1 MESVDISGWQ
11 RDEEF
16 FPFPEGAR
24 DKYAL
29 IAPDEPTDSRIL
41 ARHRYLMKFSNPRY
55 NIQFWSE
62 IIAKIVG
69 DEMGVEVPSCF
80 YAEDTDSGQP
90 GSLISWFYG
99 EAVESGI
106 DDSHI
111 VANYV
116 AEEDV
121 ITPTDLPSSHS
132 LYVPGSS
139 YMVRQID
146 SYDLKTGKQHNLKHV
161 SYLITN
167 FRRTFKIDFWPHW
180 ARVIVFDAIIGNTDR
195 HQDNWGVLWRTSA
208 TGIRY
213 PRFAPA
219 FDNGTSLLHEI
230 MEDRVARLRDDTFAR
245 RYISRGRHHL
255 RRELG
260 DDKQAPHIE
269 LVRQLVEQRTELRTV
284 IRECVS
290 FDIRKIESELV
301 ALTKFDCEH
310 RLTEDRAYAI
320 LNIIATR
327 QQMIADLVAG
337 EVVI

>member
-1 MESVDISGWQ
+1 MEPVDISGWQ

-29 IAPDEPTDSRIL
+29 IAPDSPSDIRIVG
-41 ARHRYLMKFSNPRY
+41 RHRYLMKFSNPRY

-69 DEMGVEVPSCF
+69 DEMGVDVPSCF
-80 YAEDTDSGQP
+80 YAEDTETGQP

-99 EAVESGI
+99 EGVESGI

-111 VANYV
+111 VGV
-116 AEEDV
+116 HGDEEDG
-121 ITPTDLPSSHS
+121 ITPPDLPSSHS

-139 YMVRQID
+139 YMVRQIEN
-146 SYDLKTGKQHNLKHV
+146 YDLKTGKQHNLKHI

-167 FRRTFKIDFWPHW
+167 FRRSFKIDFWPHW
-180 ARVIVFDAIIGNTDR
+180 ARIIVFDAIIGNTDR

-208 TGIRY
+208 TGVRY

-230 MEDRVARLRDDTFAR
+230 MEERVSRLHDDDFAY
-245 RYISRGRHHL
+245 RYIARGRHHL
-255 RRELG
+255 RREISDERQAQHIDLV
-260 DDKQAPHIE
+260 KQLID
-269 LVRQLVEQRTELRTV
+269 QRGELRSV
-284 IRECVS
+284 IGACVS
-290 FDIRKIESELV
+290 FDIGKIESRLID
-301 ALTKFDCEH
+301 LTKFKCVH
-310 RLTEDRAYAI
+310 RLTEDRAHAV
-320 LNIIATR
+320 LKVIANR
-327 QQMIADLVAG
+327 RQMIADLVEN
-337 EVVI
+337 EVVN